1 MLFKGSLAAAAHP
14 ALCEPDR
21 ALLAALLAKGLEE
34 GGPGP
39 GLSVAL
45 GLDAAPLKALI
56 LNALPG
62 APDLAATIPADAS
75 AGAPALEEPDLKA
88 LLAEHLAPAPPG
100 PPAELAAVL
109 PAILA
114 RRCQGPGHLWSDL
127 GLADRGQLQ
136 GLMGRHFPALM
147 ADNPGMRWKKYLY
160 RVLCR
165 REGLTICKAPNCR
178 DCADYAACFVESG
191 VADVGHATGPRGV

>member
-1 MLFKGSLAAAAHP
+1 MATGPSLTAAVHP

-21 ALLAALLAKGLEE
+21 TLLAAIIAKGLAEA
-34 GGPGP
+34 GPGP
-39 GLSVAL
+39 GLAVAL
-45 GLDAAPLKALI
+45 GLEGARLKAL
-56 LNALPG
+56 LRNVLPG
-62 APDLAATIPADAS
+62 APELAASLPPGAS
-75 AGAPALEEPDLKA
+75 AGPAALEEPDLRA
-88 LLAEHLAPAPPG
+88 LLAESLAPAPPG
-100 PPAELAAVL
+100 PAAEFAAAL

-114 RRCQGPGHLWSDL
+114 RRCQGPGHLWCDL

-136 GLMGRHFPALM
+136 GLMGRHFPALK

-178 DCADYAACFVESG
+178 DCVDYAACFVDPG
-191 VADVGHATGPRGV
+191 VADVGHPTGATLN